1 MPLSEEAKREIREL
15 MAKYPRPKSALMP
28 ALYIVQRE
36 YGYVTAEGMREV
48 AELFGLTPAQVAS
61 VATFYT
67 LYFFKP
73 VGKYVIDLCTNISCM
88 LCGAY
93 DIAAHLKRKL
103 GIDFGETTPD
113 GRFTLREVEC
123 IGACT
128 GAPAM
133 QINWR
138 LYENLT
144 PEKVDALLESL
155 P

>member
-1 MPLSEEAKREIREL
+1 MPLSEEARREIQEL
-15 MAKYPRPKSALMP
+15 MAKYPQPKSALMP

-36 YGYVTAEGMREV
+36 YGYVTAEGMREL
-48 AELFGLTPAQVAS
+48 AEMFRLTPAQVAS

-67 LYFFKP
+67 MYDFKP
-73 VGKYVIDLCTNISCM
+73 VGEYVIDLCTNISCM

-93 DIAAHLKRKL
+93 DIAEYIKKKL

-133 QINWR
+133 QINYR
-138 LYENLT
+138 FYENLT
-144 PEKVDALLESL
+144 PEKVDEILDHL

>member
-1 MPLSEEAKREIREL
+1 MPLSEAAKREIREL
-15 MAKYPRPKSALMP
+15 MAKYPQPKSALMP

-36 YGYVTAEGMREV
+36 YGYVPPEGMREL
-48 AELFGLTPAQVAS
+48 AEMFGLTPAQVAS

-67 LYFFKP
+67 MYDFKP
-73 VGKYVIDLCTNISCM
+73 VGQYVIDLCTNISCM

-93 DIAAHLKRKL
+93 DIAEYIKQKL

-133 QINWR
+133 QINYR
-138 LYENLT
+138 FYEKLT
-144 PEKVDALLESL
+144 PEKVDEILDNL